1 MMKHAAEMGWQV
13 EQDNTGQYVIYT
25 GIPEGAPEVAQQYA
39 HEHGYE
45 IDSDNYGSIILYT
58 GIHAPDVR
66 LCSVTLKYAGNKER
80 EVEVWCSN
88 DYLNLSQHP
97 EVTKTSIEV
106 INELGTGSGGT
117 RNISG
122 TSTYHVDL
130 ERLIADLHRKESALL
145 FPSAYTAN
153 QSTLWTLCKNMEG
166 IEVFSDEL
174 NHASLIQ
181 GIKNADVV
189 THIFRHNDTEHLE
202 ELLNTA
208 NANTPKLI
216 VFESLYSME
225 GLRSPLQKIIDIAKK
240 YNALTYL
247 DEVHSVGLYG
257 PEGRGIT
264 AEKGLEDEID
274 IINGTLSKSF
284 GQMGGYV
291 AANADII
298 DYIRSFA
305 PGFIFTSSMNPSIAA
320 ASITSIKIAMSSE
333 DLRENIRINSDR
345 IRTGLRELQIPFLE
359 NDSHIIPIHLY
370 DPRLCKEAAN
380 LLLEKHGIYIQ
391 PIFYPT
397 VPKGDERFRVTITPR
412 HEASDI
418 DHFLD
423 ALDDVWKQ
431 MDLKRSDSD
440 EEEKSAVSRI
450 Y

>member
-1 MMKHAAEMGWQV
+1 MNYKKFFSDELISLKSQGLYRKFRAINRNKSSFPKATERF
-13 EQDNTGQYVIYT
+13 
-25 GIPEGAPEVAQQYA
+25 EGNQ
-39 HEHGYE
+39 
-45 IDSDNYGSIILYT
+45 
-58 GIHAPDVR
+58 
-66 LCSVTLKYAGNKER
+66 R

-130 ERLIADLHRKESALL
+130 EQLLADLHRKESALL

-153 QSTLWTLCKNMEG
+153 QSTLWTLCKNLEG
-166 IEVFSDEL
+166 VEIFSDEL

-181 GIKNADVV
+181 GIKNANVECHV
-189 THIFRHNDTEHLE
+189 FRHNDTEHLE
-202 ELLNTA
+202 ELINNA
-208 NANTPKLI
+208 NADSPKII

-225 GLRSPLQKIIDIAKK
+225 GLRSPLQKIIEIAKK

-264 AEKGLEDEID
+264 AEKGLEDDID
-274 IINGTLSKSF
+274 IINGTLSKAF

-291 AANADII
+291 AASADII

-305 PGFIFTSSMNPSIAA
+305 PGFIFTSSMNPSVAA
-320 ASITSIKIAMSSE
+320 ASITSIKISMESE
-333 DLRENIRINSDR
+333 VLRENIRVNSDH
-345 IRTGLRELQIPFLE
+345 IRLGLRDLQIPFLE

-370 DPRLCKEAAN
+370 DPRVCKEAAN

-391 PIFYPT
+391 PIFHPT

-418 DHFLD
+418 NHFLD
-423 ALDDVWKQ
+423 AIDDVWKTLG
-431 MDLKRSDSD
+431 LKRSDTS
-440 EEEKSAVSRI
+440 EEDKPAVSRI

>member
-1 MMKHAAEMGWQV
+1 MNYKKFFSDELVSLKSQGLYRKFRAINRNKSSFPKATERF
-13 EQDNTGQYVIYT
+13 EGQ
-25 GIPEGAPEVAQQYA
+25 Q
-39 HEHGYE
+39 
-45 IDSDNYGSIILYT
+45 
-58 GIHAPDVR
+58 
-66 LCSVTLKYAGNKER
+66 R

-97 EVTKTSIEV
+97 EVTKTSIDV

-130 ERLIADLHRKESALL
+130 ENLLANLHNKESALL

-153 QSTLWTLCKNMEG
+153 QSTLWTLCKNLEG
-166 IEVFSDEL
+166 VEIFSDEL

-181 GIKNADVV
+181 GIKNANVECHV
-189 THIFRHNDTEHLE
+189 FRHNDTDHLE
-202 ELLNTA
+202 ELINNS
-208 NANTPKLI
+208 NADSPKII

-225 GLRSPLQKIIDIAKK
+225 GLRSPLQKIIEIAKK

-257 PEGRGIT
+257 PQGRGIT

-274 IINGTLSKSF
+274 IINGTLSKAF

-291 AANADII
+291 AASADII

-305 PGFIFTSSMNPSIAA
+305 PGFIFTSSMNPSVAA
-320 ASITSIKIAMSSE
+320 ASITSIKVAMESE
-333 DLRENIRINSDR
+333 DLRENIRVNSDR
-345 IRTGLRELQIPFLE
+345 IRAGLRDLRIPFLE

-391 PIFYPT
+391 PIFFPT

-418 DHFLD
+418 DNFLS
-423 ALDDVWKQ
+423 ALDDVWTT
-431 MDLKRSDSD
+431 MDLKRSDSI
-440 EEEKSAVSRI
+440 EEEKPAVSRI

>member
-1 MMKHAAEMGWQV
+1 MNYKKFFSDELVSLKSQGLYRKFRAINRNKSSFPKATERF
-13 EQDNTGQYVIYT
+13 EGQ
-25 GIPEGAPEVAQQYA
+25 
-39 HEHGYE
+39 
-45 IDSDNYGSIILYT
+45 
-58 GIHAPDVR
+58 
-66 LCSVTLKYAGNKER
+66 ER

-130 ERLIADLHRKESALL
+130 EKLLADLHRKESALL

-202 ELLNTA
+202 ELLNNA
-208 NANTPKLI
+208 NANTPKLV

-225 GLRSPLQKIIDIAKK
+225 GLRSPLQKIIEISKK

-333 DLRENIRINSDR
+333 DLRDNIRINSDL
-345 IRTGLRELQIPFLE
+345 IRLGLRDLRIPFLE

-418 DHFLD
+418 QHFLD
-423 ALDDVWKQ
+423 ALDDVWNE
-431 MDLKRSDSD
+431 MDLKRSDSN
-440 EEEKSAVSRI
+440 EEERSAVSRI

>member
-1 MMKHAAEMGWQV
+1 MNYKKFFSDELVSLKSQGLYRKFRAINRNKSSFPKATERF
-13 EQDNTGQYVIYT
+13 
-25 GIPEGAPEVAQQYA
+25 EG
-39 HEHGYE
+39 
-45 IDSDNYGSIILYT
+45 
-58 GIHAPDVR
+58 
-66 LCSVTLKYAGNKER
+66 KER

-130 ERLIADLHRKESALL
+130 ERLLADLHRKESALL

-274 IINGTLSKSF
+274 IINGTLSKSY

-345 IRTGLRELQIPFLE
+345 IRAGLRELQIPFLE
-359 NDSHIIPIHLY
+359 NDSHIIQIHLY

-380 LLLEKHGIYIQ
+380 VLLEKHGIYIQ

-431 MDLKRSDSD
+431 MDIKRSDSD
-440 EEEKSAVSRI
+440 QEEKSAVSRI

>member
-1 MMKHAAEMGWQV
+1 MNYKKFFSDELISLKSQGLYRKFRAINRNKSSFPKATERF
-13 EQDNTGQYVIYT
+13 
-25 GIPEGAPEVAQQYA
+25 EG
-39 HEHGYE
+39 
-45 IDSDNYGSIILYT
+45 
-58 GIHAPDVR
+58 
-66 LCSVTLKYAGNKER
+66 KER

-97 EVTKTSIEV
+97 EVTKTSVEV
-106 INELGTGSGGT
+106 INQLGTGSGGT

-130 ERLIADLHRKESALL
+130 ENLLADLHNKESALL

-153 QSTLWTLCKNMEG
+153 QSTLWTLCKNLEG
-166 IEVFSDEL
+166 VEVFSDEL

-189 THIFRHNDTEHLE
+189 THIFRHNDTDHLE
-202 ELLNTA
+202 ELLKTA
-208 NANTPKLI
+208 NANTPKII

-225 GLRSPLQKIIDIAKK
+225 GLRSPLQKIIEIAKK

-264 AEKGLEDEID
+264 AEKGLEDDID

-291 AANADII
+291 AANSDII

-320 ASITSIKIAMSSE
+320 ASITAINIAKEAE
-333 DLRENIRINSDR
+333 DLRENIRLNSDR
-345 IRTGLRELQIPFLE
+345 IRKGLTDLQIPFLE

-412 HEASDI
+412 HEAGDI

-423 ALDDVWKQ
+423 ALDDVWKV
-431 MDLKRSDSD
+431 MDLRRSDESQ
-440 EEEKSAVSRI
+440 EERPAVSRI

>member
-1 MMKHAAEMGWQV
+1 MNYKKFFSDELVSLKSQGLYRKFRAINRNKASFPKATERF
-13 EQDNTGQYVIYT
+13 
-25 GIPEGAPEVAQQYA
+25 EG
-39 HEHGYE
+39 
-45 IDSDNYGSIILYT
+45 
-58 GIHAPDVR
+58 
-66 LCSVTLKYAGNKER
+66 KER

-345 IRTGLRELQIPFLE
+345 IRAGLRELQIPFLE

-431 MDLKRSDSD
+431 MDLKRSDSNQED
-440 EEEKSAVSRI
+440 KSAVSRI

>member
-1 MMKHAAEMGWQV
+1 MNYKKFFSDELISLKSQGLYRKFRAINRNKSSFPKATERF
-13 EQDNTGQYVIYT
+13 
-25 GIPEGAPEVAQQYA
+25 EG
-39 HEHGYE
+39 
-45 IDSDNYGSIILYT
+45 
-58 GIHAPDVR
+58 
-66 LCSVTLKYAGNKER
+66 KER

-97 EVTKTSIEV
+97 EVTKTSVEV
-106 INELGTGSGGT
+106 INQLGTGSGGT

-130 ERLIADLHRKESALL
+130 EQLLADLHRKESALL

-181 GIKNADVV
+181 GIKNADVE

-225 GLRSPLQKIIDIAKK
+225 GLRSPLQKIIEIAKK

-264 AEKGLEDEID
+264 AEKGLEDDID

-333 DLRENIRINSDR
+333 DLRDNIRNNSDR
-345 IRTGLRELQIPFLE
+345 IRAGLRDLEIPFLE

-431 MDLKRSDSD
+431 MDLRRSDSA

>member
-1 MMKHAAEMGWQV
+1 MNYKKFFSDELVSLKSQGLYRKFRAINRNKSSFPKATERF
-13 EQDNTGQYVIYT
+13 EGQ
-25 GIPEGAPEVAQQYA
+25 Q
-39 HEHGYE
+39 
-45 IDSDNYGSIILYT
+45 
-58 GIHAPDVR
+58 
-66 LCSVTLKYAGNKER
+66 R

-97 EVTKTSIEV
+97 EVTKTSIDV

-130 ERLIADLHRKESALL
+130 ENLLADLHNKESALL

-153 QSTLWTLCKNMEG
+153 QSTLWTLCKNLEG
-166 IEVFSDEL
+166 VEIFSDEL

-181 GIKNADVV
+181 GIKNANVECHV
-189 THIFRHNDTEHLE
+189 FRHNDTDHLE
-202 ELLNTA
+202 ELINNA
-208 NANTPKLI
+208 NADSPKII

-225 GLRSPLQKIIDIAKK
+225 GLRSPLQKIIEIAKK

-257 PEGRGIT
+257 PQGRGIT

-274 IINGTLSKSF
+274 IINGTLSKAF

-291 AANADII
+291 AASADII

-305 PGFIFTSSMNPSIAA
+305 PGFIFTSSMNPSVAA
-320 ASITSIKIAMSSE
+320 ASITSIKVAMESE
-333 DLRENIRINSDR
+333 ELRENIRVNSDR
-345 IRTGLRELQIPFLE
+345 IRAGLRDLRIPFLE

-391 PIFYPT
+391 PIFFPT

-418 DHFLD
+418 DNFLS
-423 ALDDVWKQ
+423 ALDDVWTT
-431 MDLKRSDSD
+431 MDLKRSDSI
-440 EEEKSAVSRI
+440 EEEKPAVSRI

>member
-1 MMKHAAEMGWQV
+1 MNYKKFFSDELISLKSQGLYRKFRAINRNKSSFPKATERF
-13 EQDNTGQYVIYT
+13 EGQ
-25 GIPEGAPEVAQQYA
+25 
-39 HEHGYE
+39 
-45 IDSDNYGSIILYT
+45 
-58 GIHAPDVR
+58 
-66 LCSVTLKYAGNKER
+66 ER

-130 ERLIADLHRKESALL
+130 EKLLADLHRKESALL
-145 FPSAYTAN
+145 FPSAYPAN

-181 GIKNADVV
+181 GIKNTDVV

-202 ELLNTA
+202 ELLNNA
-208 NANTPKLI
+208 NANTPKLV

-225 GLRSPLQKIIDIAKK
+225 GLRSPLQKIIEIAKK

-264 AEKGLEDEID
+264 AEKGLEAEID

-291 AANADII
+291 AANSDII

-333 DLRENIRINSDR
+333 DLRDNIRINSDR
-345 IRTGLRELQIPFLE
+345 IRLGLRDLQIPFLE

-418 DHFLD
+418 QHFLD
-423 ALDDVWKQ
+423 ALDDVWNQ
-431 MDLKRSDSD
+431 MGLKRSDSI
-440 EEEKSAVSRI
+440 EEERSAVSRI

>member
-1 MMKHAAEMGWQV
+1 MNYKKFFSDELVSLKSQGLYRKFRAINRNKASFPKATERF
-13 EQDNTGQYVIYT
+13 
-25 GIPEGAPEVAQQYA
+25 EG
-39 HEHGYE
+39 
-45 IDSDNYGSIILYT
+45 
-58 GIHAPDVR
+58 
-66 LCSVTLKYAGNKER
+66 KER

-130 ERLIADLHRKESALL
+130 ERLLADLHRKESALL

-274 IINGTLSKSF
+274 IINGTLSKSY

-345 IRTGLRELQIPFLE
+345 IRAGLRELQIPFLE

-431 MDLKRSDSD
+431 MDLRRSDST
-440 EEEKSAVSRI
+440 EEEKPAVSRI

>member
-1 MMKHAAEMGWQV
+1 MNYKKFFSDELVSLKSQGLYRKFRAINRNKSSFPKATERF
-13 EQDNTGQYVIYT
+13 
-25 GIPEGAPEVAQQYA
+25 EG
-39 HEHGYE
+39 
-45 IDSDNYGSIILYT
+45 
-58 GIHAPDVR
+58 
-66 LCSVTLKYAGNKER
+66 KES

-97 EVTKTSIEV
+97 DVTKTSIEV

-130 ERLIADLHRKESALL
+130 ERLLADLHRKESALL

-274 IINGTLSKSF
+274 IINGTLSKSY

-345 IRTGLRELQIPFLE
+345 IRAGLRELQIPFLE

-440 EEEKSAVSRI
+440 QEEKSAVSRI

>member
-1 MMKHAAEMGWQV
+1 MNYKKFFSDELVSLKSQGLYRKFRAINRNKSSFPKATERF
-13 EQDNTGQYVIYT
+13 
-25 GIPEGAPEVAQQYA
+25 EG
-39 HEHGYE
+39 
-45 IDSDNYGSIILYT
+45 
-58 GIHAPDVR
+58 
-66 LCSVTLKYAGNKER
+66 KER

-97 EVTKTSIEV
+97 QVTQTSVEV
-106 INELGTGSGGT
+106 INQLGTGSGGT

-130 ERLIADLHRKESALL
+130 ENLLAELHQKESALL

-166 IEVFSDEL
+166 VEVFSDEL

-202 ELLNTA
+202 ELLKTA
-208 NANTPKLI
+208 NANSPKII

-225 GLRSPLQKIIDIAKK
+225 GLRSPLQKIIEIARR

-264 AEKGLEDEID
+264 AEKGLDQDID

-291 AANADII
+291 AANSDII

-320 ASITSIKIAMSSE
+320 ASITAINIAKKAE
-333 DLRENIRINSDR
+333 DLRENIRHNSAR
-345 IRTGLRELQIPFLE
+345 IRKGLTDLEIPFLE

-412 HEASDI
+412 HEAGDI

-423 ALDDVWKQ
+423 ALDDVWKTL
-431 MDLKRSDSD
+431 DLKRSDLSI
-440 EEEKSAVSRI
+440 EERTSVSRI

>member
-1 MMKHAAEMGWQV
+1 MNYKKFFSDELISLKSQGLYRKFRAINRNKSSFPKATERF
-13 EQDNTGQYVIYT
+13 EGQ
-25 GIPEGAPEVAQQYA
+25 
-39 HEHGYE
+39 
-45 IDSDNYGSIILYT
+45 
-58 GIHAPDVR
+58 
-66 LCSVTLKYAGNKER
+66 ER

-130 ERLIADLHRKESALL
+130 EKLLADLHRKESALL

-202 ELLNTA
+202 ELLNNA
-208 NANTPKLI
+208 NANTPKLV

-225 GLRSPLQKIIDIAKK
+225 GLRSPLQKIIEISKK

-333 DLRENIRINSDR
+333 ELRDNIRINSDL
-345 IRTGLRELQIPFLE
+345 IRQGLRDLRIPFLE

-418 DHFLD
+418 QNFLD
-423 ALDDVWKQ
+423 ALDDVWNQ
-431 MDLKRSDSD
+431 MGLKRSDSI
-440 EEEKSAVSRI
+440 EEERSAVSRI

>member
-1 MMKHAAEMGWQV
+1 MNYKKFFSDELVSLKSQGLYRKFRAINRNKSSFPKATERF
-13 EQDNTGQYVIYT
+13 
-25 GIPEGAPEVAQQYA
+25 EG
-39 HEHGYE
+39 
-45 IDSDNYGSIILYT
+45 
-58 GIHAPDVR
+58 
-66 LCSVTLKYAGNKER
+66 KER

-130 ERLIADLHRKESALL
+130 ERLLADLHRKESALL

-181 GIKNADVV
+181 GIKNADVE

-225 GLRSPLQKIIDIAKK
+225 GLRSPLQKIIEIAKK

-264 AEKGLEDEID
+264 AEKGLEDDID
-274 IINGTLSKSF
+274 IINGTLSKSY

-345 IRTGLRELQIPFLE
+345 IRAGLREMQIPFLE

-431 MDLKRSDSD
+431 MDLRRSYSA

>member
-1 MMKHAAEMGWQV
+1 MNYKKFFSDELVSLKSQGLYRKFRAINRNKSSFPKATERF
-13 EQDNTGQYVIYT
+13 
-25 GIPEGAPEVAQQYA
+25 EG
-39 HEHGYE
+39 
-45 IDSDNYGSIILYT
+45 
-58 GIHAPDVR
+58 
-66 LCSVTLKYAGNKER
+66 KER

-130 ERLIADLHRKESALL
+130 ERLLADLHRKESALL

-274 IINGTLSKSF
+274 IINGTLSKSY

-345 IRTGLRELQIPFLE
+345 IRAGLRELQIPFLE

-370 DPRLCKEAAN
+370 DPRLCKEAAH

-431 MDLKRSDSD
+431 MDLRRSDSV

>member
-1 MMKHAAEMGWQV
+1 MNYKKFFSDELVSLKSQGLYRKFRAINRNKSSFPKATERF
-13 EQDNTGQYVIYT
+13 EGQ
-25 GIPEGAPEVAQQYA
+25 
-39 HEHGYE
+39 
-45 IDSDNYGSIILYT
+45 
-58 GIHAPDVR
+58 
-66 LCSVTLKYAGNKER
+66 ER

-130 ERLIADLHRKESALL
+130 ENLLADLHNKESALL

-153 QSTLWTLCKNMEG
+153 QSTLWTLCKNLEG
-166 IEVFSDEL
+166 VEIFSDEL

-181 GIKNADVV
+181 GIKNANVECHV
-189 THIFRHNDTEHLE
+189 FRHNDTEHLE
-202 ELLNTA
+202 ELINNA
-208 NANTPKLI
+208 NANSPKII

-225 GLRSPLQKIIDIAKK
+225 GLRSPLQKIIEIAKK
-240 YNALTYL
+240 YSALTYL

-264 AEKGLEDEID
+264 AEKGLEDDID
-274 IINGTLSKSF
+274 IINGTLSKAF

-291 AANADII
+291 AASADII

-305 PGFIFTSSMNPSIAA
+305 PGFIFTSSMNPSVAA
-320 ASITSIKIAMSSE
+320 ASITSIKVAMESE
-333 DLRENIRINSDR
+333 DLRENIRVNSDR
-345 IRTGLRELQIPFLE
+345 IRKGLRDLQIPFLE

-380 LLLEKHGIYIQ
+380 LLLERHGIYIQ
-391 PIFYPT
+391 PIFFPT

-412 HEASDI
+412 HEANDI
-418 DHFLD
+418 NNFLN
-423 ALDDVWKQ
+423 ALDDVWNT
-431 MDLKRSDSD
+431 MDLRRSDAIGK
-440 EEEKSAVSRI
+440 EKPALSRI

>member
-1 MMKHAAEMGWQV
+1 MNYKKFFSDELISLKSQGLYRKFRAINRNKSSFPKATERF
-13 EQDNTGQYVIYT
+13 
-25 GIPEGAPEVAQQYA
+25 EGNQ
-39 HEHGYE
+39 
-45 IDSDNYGSIILYT
+45 
-58 GIHAPDVR
+58 
-66 LCSVTLKYAGNKER
+66 R

-130 ERLIADLHRKESALL
+130 EQLLADLHRKESALL

-153 QSTLWTLCKNMEG
+153 QSTLWTLCKNLEG
-166 IEVFSDEL
+166 VEIFSDEL

-181 GIKNADVV
+181 GIKNANVECHV
-189 THIFRHNDTEHLE
+189 FRHNDTEHLE
-202 ELLNTA
+202 ELINNA
-208 NANTPKLI
+208 NADSPKII

-225 GLRSPLQKIIDIAKK
+225 GLRSPLQKIIEIAKK

-264 AEKGLEDEID
+264 AEKGLEDDID
-274 IINGTLSKSF
+274 IINGTLSKAF

-291 AANADII
+291 AASADII

-305 PGFIFTSSMNPSIAA
+305 PGFIFTSSMNPSVAA
-320 ASITSIKIAMSSE
+320 ASITSIKISMESE
-333 DLRENIRINSDR
+333 VLRENIRVNSDH
-345 IRTGLRELQIPFLE
+345 IRLGLRDLQIPFLE

-370 DPRLCKEAAN
+370 DPRVCKEAAN

-391 PIFYPT
+391 PIFHPT

-418 DHFLD
+418 NHFLD
-423 ALDDVWKQ
+423 AIDDVWKT
-431 MDLKRSDSD
+431 MGLKRSDAAEGD
-440 EEEKSAVSRI
+440 KPAVSRI

>member
-1 MMKHAAEMGWQV
+1 MNYKKFFSDELISLKSQGLYRKFRAINRNKSSFPKATERF
-13 EQDNTGQYVIYT
+13 
-25 GIPEGAPEVAQQYA
+25 EG
-39 HEHGYE
+39 
-45 IDSDNYGSIILYT
+45 
-58 GIHAPDVR
+58 
-66 LCSVTLKYAGNKER
+66 KER

-97 EVTKTSIEV
+97 QVTRTSVEV
-106 INELGTGSGGT
+106 INQVGTGSGGT

-130 ERLIADLHRKESALL
+130 ENLLAELHQKESALL

-166 IEVFSDEL
+166 VEVFSDEL

-202 ELLNTA
+202 ELLKTA
-208 NANTPKLI
+208 NANSPKII

-225 GLRSPLQKIIDIAKK
+225 GLRSPLQKIIEIARK

-264 AEKGLEDEID
+264 AEKGLDQDID

-291 AANADII
+291 AANSDII

-320 ASITSIKIAMSSE
+320 ASITAINIAKKAE
-333 DLRENIRINSDR
+333 DLRENIRHNSAR
-345 IRTGLRELQIPFLE
+345 IRKGLTDLEIPFLE

-380 LLLEKHGIYIQ
+380 MLLEKHGIYIQ

-412 HEASDI
+412 HEAGDI

-423 ALDDVWKQ
+423 ALDDVWKTL
-431 MDLKRSDSD
+431 DLKRSDLST
-440 EEEKSAVSRI
+440 EERTSVSRI